1 MGGSEIE
8 LELQVLSRLMPDKR
22 ICNFQIPK
30 TIPTNGLTK
39 SYCYCYTTPPI
50 RGVVRIIEN
59 TKLLQAPFIAFE
71 AKNTVSIEKEI

>member
-1 MGGSEIE
+1 MGGSKIE

-39 SYCYCYTTPPI
+39 SYFFFRASMRFVI
-50 RGVVRIIEN
+50 MIKEN
-59 TKLLQAPFIAFE
+59 TKLHQAPFIAFE
-71 AKNTVSIEKEI
+71 AQKYSFN

>member
-39 SYCYCYTTPPI
+39 SYFFSGRLRFVMI
-50 RGVVRIIEN
+50 KEN
-59 TKLLQAPFIAFE
+59 TKLHQAPFIAFE
-71 AKNTVSIEKEI
+71 AQNYSFN